1 MNMNMHAYAQG
12 QPMDQRFAPMPGPMQ
27 QPWGAY
33 PPGSF
38 SPYHMG
44 PRGFDMFSG
53 GFVDGTSVCFM
64 KNMLCGKGNDATCDS
79 VIFKGYLCSQ
89 EYYQNTICLP

>member
-12 QPMDQRFAPMPGPMQ
+12 QPMDQRFTPMPGPMQ
-27 QPWGAY
+27 QPWAAY

-53 GFVDGTSVCFM
+53 GFMDGTWFY
-64 KNMLCGKGNDATCDS
+64 KKGKKHKVYST
-79 VIFKGYLCSQ
+79 LQCSNYVAVV
-89 EYYQNTICLP
+89 E

>member
-12 QPMDQRFAPMPGPMQ
+12 QPMDQRFTPMPGPMQ
-27 QPWGAY
+27 QPWAAY

-53 GFVDGTSVCFM
+53 GFMDGTWFYKKGENTKFTLHYSVQ
-64 KNMLCGKGNDATCDS
+64 
-79 VIFKGYLCSQ
+79 I
-89 EYYQNTICLP
+89 I

>member
-1 MNMNMHAYAQG
+1 MNMNMHPYAQG

-33 PPGSF
+33 PPASF

-53 GFVDGTSVCFM
+53 GFVDGMCCKFVVFV
-64 KNMLCGKGNDATCDS
+64 L
-79 VIFKGYLCSQ
+79 IR
-89 EYYQNTICLP
+89 